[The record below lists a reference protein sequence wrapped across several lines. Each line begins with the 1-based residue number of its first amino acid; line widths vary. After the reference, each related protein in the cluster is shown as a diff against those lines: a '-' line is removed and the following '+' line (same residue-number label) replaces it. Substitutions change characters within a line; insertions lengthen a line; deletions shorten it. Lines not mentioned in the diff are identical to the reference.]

1 MKKFIR
7 LFSLCLAAVLVL
19 SSFGCTGK
27 SPSPEKE
34 THPALA
40 AADLKIG
47 VLFSDDASI
56 NGQSYFQKIGI
67 ENAMQKLS
75 LKEEQVL
82 YKTNIADVSFEAEGK
97 LTTTTAPTETTTEK
111 EETEKKTTAKSTEPE
126 SFTDDEGNN
135 VIVATPVTPVPAE
148 TAVEAVFDLL
158 EKGCNVLIATDAVYD
173 DFTAWVAGQY
183 KDLLVL
189 QYNGT
194 HTDLANVQ
202 PYSVKLYEGF
212 YMAGAVAGALG
223 AKNIGFVAGVKDD
236 AAVQN
241 INAFALGCAKYNKDA
256 KLTVRYT
263 NVPFDLS
270 LERTIPETL
279 IEKDKCDLIAQSVL
293 TALPQAV
300 ASNQDGEYKFEPV
313 ACIGFGYDM
322 AADGGKQSVCSVMF
336 DFGVYFEKALSALTD
351 GTFEATTY
359 VGGVTDGVVT
369 LSKLYTDSAK
379 AAEAQKAVADAF
391 AKGLDVFE
399 GVTAAKGEYAAN
411 VTVK

>member
-1 MKKFIR
+1 M
-7 LFSLCLAAVLVL
+7 
-19 SSFGCTGK
+19 
-27 SPSPEKE
+27 
-34 THPALA
+34 
-40 AADLKIG
+40 
-47 VLFSDDASI
+47 
-56 NGQSYFQKIGI
+56 
-67 ENAMQKLS
+67 
-75 LKEEQVL
+75 
-82 YKTNIADVSFEAEGK
+82 
-97 LTTTTAPTETTTEK
+97 
-111 EETEKKTTAKSTEPE
+111 
-126 SFTDDEGNN
+126 
-135 VIVATPVTPVPAE
+135 
-148 TAVEAVFDLL
+148 
-158 EKGCNVLIATDAVYD
+158 
-173 DFTAWVAGQY
+173 
-183 KDLLVL
+183 
-189 QYNGT
+189 
-194 HTDLANVQ
+194 
-202 PYSVKLYEGF
+202 
-212 YMAGAVAGALG
+212 
-223 AKNIGFVAGVKDD
+223 
-236 AAVQN
+236 QN

-336 DFGVYFEKALSALTD
+336 DFGIYFEKALSALTD
-351 GTFEATTY
+351 GTFEATAY
-359 VGGVTDGVVT
+359 VGGITDGVVT

>member
-111 EETEKKTTAKSTEPE
+111 EETEKKTTAKSTEAE

-173 DFTAWVAGQY
+173 D
-183 KDLLVL
+183 
-189 QYNGT
+189 
-194 HTDLANVQ
+194 
-202 PYSVKLYEGF
+202 
-212 YMAGAVAGALG
+212 
-223 AKNIGFVAGVKDD
+223 
-236 AAVQN
+236 
-241 INAFALGCAKYNKDA
+241 
-256 KLTVRYT
+256 
-263 NVPFDLS
+263 
-270 LERTIPETL
+270 
-279 IEKDKCDLIAQSVL
+279 
-293 TALPQAV
+293 
-300 ASNQDGEYKFEPV
+300 
-313 ACIGFGYDM
+313 
-322 AADGGKQSVCSVMF
+322 
-336 DFGVYFEKALSALTD
+336 
-351 GTFEATTY
+351 
-359 VGGVTDGVVT
+359 
-369 LSKLYTDSAK
+369 
-379 AAEAQKAVADAF
+379 
-391 AKGLDVFE
+391 
-399 GVTAAKGEYAAN
+399 
-411 VTVK
+411 